1 MESGSRGVF
10 DGSMGWQLLAVSLA
24 VVSNLRWYKCPN
36 STNVDEEPKVHIQ
49 VNRYYGRYGL
59 KGILIAPCMMLDR

>member
-10 DGSMGWQLLAVSLA
+10 DGSMGVAVISRSLA

-59 KGILIAPCMMLDR
+59 KGILIAPCMMLDG